1 MQENQELKVFKEGSN
16 AVDDSV
22 KRLAANRKQASK
34 KVVGSRFPEATSKS
48 LAGNLLTLPDCAEG
62 KITLI
67 SIAFVRNAQE
77 QIDSWIRPFEREFGR
92 DEHFAVYE
100 LPMISQGWKVL
111 SWMIDSGMRGGIP
124 VEKHDNVITFY
135 GDYSGYQETLEME
148 DTQSA
153 YVFLLDRRGVIR
165 WKGQGY
171 ATLEAEKELIEA
183 ARALLGESSPG

>member
-1 MQENQELKVFKEGSN
+1 MQENQERKVFREGSC

-22 KRLAANRKQASK
+22 KRLTANMKQAAK
-34 KVVGSRFPEATSKS
+34 KVVGTRFPKVTSKS
-48 LAGNLLTLPDCAEG
+48 LANNLLTLPDCAEG
-62 KITLI
+62 KITLV

-77 QIDSWIRPFEREFGR
+77 QIDSWVRPFEREFGG
-92 DEHFAVYE
+92 DKHFAIYE

-124 VEKHDNVITFY
+124 TEKHDNVITFY
-135 GDYSGYQETLEME
+135 GDYSDYQEALEME

-153 YVFLLDRRGVIR
+153 YVFLLDRKGIIR

-171 ATLEAEKELIEA
+171 ATPETEKELIEI
-183 ARALLGESSPG
+183 ARALLG